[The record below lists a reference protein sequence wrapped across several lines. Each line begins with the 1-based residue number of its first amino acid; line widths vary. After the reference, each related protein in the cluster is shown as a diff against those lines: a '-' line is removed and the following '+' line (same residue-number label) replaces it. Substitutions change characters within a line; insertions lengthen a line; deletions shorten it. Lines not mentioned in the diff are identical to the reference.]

1 MSKSIRFK
9 IAYISLLMLS
19 LINQAQAQPSPSDRG
34 TDPGGGPGA
43 GNHLGAP
50 IDDFIWGLIFFALLY
65 STFKW
70 YQNKAKLN
78 KFPIEESV

>member
-1 MSKSIRFK
+1 MRKFIRFK
-9 IAYISLLMLS
+9 IASIFLLMIS
-19 LINQAQAQPSPSDRG
+19 LINKVHTQPLPSDRG

-70 YQNKAKLN
+70 YQIKIKT
-78 KFPIEESV
+78 KQYS